1 MNATTAVWNVPGGP
15 GMLGLLILGLVLA
28 TLGLGACATGPGGRG
43 GAEGAA
49 LPRIEFERV
58 EVGGA
63 TYPYVVMLPAGYEQ
77 SEARAWPAIVF
88 LHGRG
93 ESGTNA
99 SRPLVIGLPQSVL
112 YDWASWP
119 CVVIVP
125 QKPDQ
130 ETQWEDH
137 AAAVE
142 AILSRVMRERRI
154 DADRV
159 VLTGLSQGGH
169 GCWTIGARMPGR
181 FAAIAPVCGYVFVPE
196 RTGAGERV
204 WRFDDDAALVR
215 EIAKGIG
222 RTPVWALHGE
232 ADSVV
237 PAEQTTRMVEALRRA
252 GADVRLTTYPGVDH
266 NSWEKAYADAELRAW
281 MLAARRR

>member
-1 MNATTAVWNVPGGP
+1 MNATIAAWNVLGGP
-15 GMLGLLILGLVLA
+15 AMLGLVVLGLVGA
-28 TLGLGACATGPGGRG
+28 ALGLGACAAGPGERG
-43 GAEGAA
+43 DAERGA
-49 LPRIEFERV
+49 LPRIEFGRV

-77 SEARAWPAIVF
+77 SAASAWPAILF

-119 CVVIVP
+119 AVVIVP

-137 AAAVE
+137 SAAVK

-154 DADRV
+154 DPDRV
-159 VLTGLSQGGH
+159 VLTGMSQGGH
-169 GCWTIGARMPGR
+169 GCWTIGAQMAGR

-196 RTGAGERV
+196 RSSAGERV
-204 WRFDDDAALVR
+204 WRFDDDATLVR
-215 EIAKGIG
+215 EIARGIG

-252 GADVRLTTYPGVDH
+252 GADVRVTTYPGVDH

>member
-1 MNATTAVWNVPGGP
+1 MNATIAVWNVLGGP
-15 GMLGLLILGLVLA
+15 AMLGLVILGLLGA
-28 TLGLGACATGPGGRG
+28 TLGLGACAAGPGERG
-43 GAEGAA
+43 DAERGA
-49 LPRIEFERV
+49 LPRIEFDRV

-63 TYPYVVMLPAGYEQ
+63 TYPYVVMLPAGYDP
-77 SEARAWPAIVF
+77 SAASAWPAILF

-119 CVVIVP
+119 AVVIVP

-154 DADRV
+154 DPDRV
-159 VLTGLSQGGH
+159 VLTGMSQGGH
-169 GCWTIGARMPGR
+169 GCWTIGARMAGT

-196 RTGAGERV
+196 RTSAGERA

-215 EIAKGIG
+215 DIARGIG

-237 PAEQTTRMVEALRRA
+237 PVEQTTRMIEALRSA
-252 GADVRLTTYPGVDH
+252 GADVRVTTYPGVNH